1 MRLWTNYFN
10 DAHGC
15 SADCVDLPAA
25 QTSSNLGDTD
35 DLRLVDKI
43 VTVAAYDPQKHDPEK
58 HPGESNV
65 SERSPGESNDES
77 NDAAIIDG
85 RIMADGRIIAEE
97 PTTIEQ
103 PQVVTINDTILD
115 I

>member
-1 MRLWTNYFN
+1 MDVTTRASRRPRTCIF
-10 DAHGC
+10 
-15 SADCVDLPAA
+15 S
-25 QTSSNLGDTD
+25 TGDTD

-43 VTVAAYDPQKHDPEK
+43 ITVAAYDPQKHDPEK

-65 SERSPGESNDES
+65 SERYPGESNDPAIES
-77 NDAAIIDG
+77 FSSETFNG
-85 RIMADGRIIAEE
+85 RIDSEE